1 MEQLLKMLNG
11 WFPMSPE
18 LQVALMHRIKKEVH
32 RKNKYILRV
41 GEVCDWVAFIET
53 GICKV
58 SFEPDNGI
66 ERVIGFFREGD
77 MVGSMKSFYEYSPSR
92 ISIRTI
98 EETHL
103 RKIPKIELEA
113 IYEKYLEFNI
123 AGRKITEHYFSSF
136 EDHLLFMA
144 LSPKQR
150 YLLLEKSHPRL
161 FTDGRIKDYLLAAF
175 IGIDKATLSRNRKR
189 LEKVDHDQQLSF
201 ID

>member
-1 MEQLLKMLNG
+1 MLNG

-103 RKIPKIELEA
+103 RKIPKIKLEA

-123 AGRKITEHYFSSF
+123 TFPLLKITFYLWPCLQNNVISFSKNPT
-136 EDHLLFMA
+136 HACLLMEESKIICLLP
-144 LSPKQR
+144 LS
-150 YLLLEKSHPRL
+150 
-161 FTDGRIKDYLLAAF
+161 G
-175 IGIDKATLSRNRKR
+175 
-189 LEKVDHDQQLSF
+189 
-201 ID
+201 